1 MLKFRGRTS
10 TRACSFLFLFDTDNI
25 RTIYDIKASGTM
37 TRDNATEKKPQNA
50 ECKEKFP
57 GLHFKC
63 GMPAMFVASERRG
76 HSKEVNTYIMA
87 KIIFCTP

>member
-1 MLKFRGRTS
+1 M
-10 TRACSFLFLFDTDNI
+10 
-25 RTIYDIKASGTM
+25 YDIKASGTM

-76 HSKEVNTYIMA
+76 PLKRSEYVYNGKDYLLHALTVTFPIPEPLSN
-87 KIIFCTP
+87 